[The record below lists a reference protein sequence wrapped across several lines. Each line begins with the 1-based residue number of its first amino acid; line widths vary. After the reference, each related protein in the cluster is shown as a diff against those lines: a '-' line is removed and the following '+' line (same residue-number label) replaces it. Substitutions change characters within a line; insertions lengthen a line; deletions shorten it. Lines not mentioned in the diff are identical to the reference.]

1 MDDLAV
7 CVEIIHTEV
16 KIGDTLCVLPLITQ
30 LAGILA
36 TDVHVT
42 GAFAEPVK
50 PLSQHLPIRFATPD
64 AETVVGVRVEIEAA
78 YQQGLALNQ
87 HMAASICRLARVP
100 VPELPITLDLAATPV
115 GLPPGIVLSPF
126 SGSKN
131 PWYKAW
137 PLERWMELTRHFV
150 TTRDDPVYVL
160 AASGED
166 AQSFTREG
174 AVPLIALSLPSV
186 LHLMRQAVLFIS
198 IDNGLSHLAHFG
210 SVRRHLLIYPALLS
224 SCLVVNP
231 RAFVL
236 RGRPED
242 ISALQVICHATEMIE
257 RFATVSVA

>member
-1 MDDLAV
+1 MADLAV
-7 CVEIIHTEV
+7 CVDIVHTEV

-30 LAGILA
+30 LAGIFA

-50 PLSQHLPIRFATPD
+50 PLSRHLPICFGMPE
-64 AETVVGVRVEIEAA
+64 AETVVGVRVEIATA
-78 YQQGLALNQ
+78 YQQGIQLNQ
-87 HMAASICRLARVP
+87 HMAVSICRLAQLP
-100 VPELPITLDLAATPV
+100 IPALPITLDLAADPG

-131 PWYKAW
+131 PWYKVW
-137 PLERWMELTRHFV
+137 PLERWVELTRHLL
-150 TTRDDPVYVL
+150 RIWEGPVYVL

-174 AVPLIALSLPSV
+174 AVPLIALSLPQV
-186 LHLMRQAVLFIS
+186 LHVMRQAVLFVS

-210 SVRRHLLIYPALLS
+210 SVRRHLLIYPALLPPD
-224 SCLVVNP
+224 LVVNP

-242 ISALQVICHATEMIE
+242 ISAPQIIRHATEMMDGVI
-257 RFATVSVA
+257 VS